1 MKTKIKIC
9 GLKRIEDVIS
19 VNVAERITVDLFS
32 MFREAEEASGLSS
45 LTYWWTC

>member
-19 VNVAERITVDLFS
+19 VNVAEPDYCGFIFNV
-32 MFREAEEASGLSS
+32 SGS
-45 LTYWWTC
+45 